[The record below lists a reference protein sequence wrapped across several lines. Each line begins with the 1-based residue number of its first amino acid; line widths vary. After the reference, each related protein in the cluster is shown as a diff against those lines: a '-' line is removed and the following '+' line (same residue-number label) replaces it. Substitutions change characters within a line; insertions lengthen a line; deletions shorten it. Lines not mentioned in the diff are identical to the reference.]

1 MREAKAFCPA
11 HVTGFFKAHL
21 DDVQNNLENLGSMG
35 AGFSIKQ
42 GVTTQVK
49 IQSKD
54 NQKSHF
60 KISTQGYQSDKT
72 DISEY
77 VLDEFLKLGEFS
89 DKFFDITH
97 EISIPVGYGLGS
109 SSAVALSLSYA
120 LDQALET
127 RLDRTKIG
135 QIAHNA
141 EVNCKTGLGDVLASY
156 HGGFEVRIKAGA
168 PGIGN
173 VEKIPTEKISILM
186 ICFSP
191 ISTNKFIKERL
202 SQING
207 LGGKMVNR
215 LLESK
220 NYEHFQDMSL
230 EFANYV
236 NVMTPKMQKLVDEFT
251 KNKLK
256 CGIALFG
263 ETVFSMVTKD
273 NEGKVLEI
281 LEKYP
286 KGIILKSELDEI
298 GARVLNN

>member
-1 MREAKAFCPA
+1 MEAKAFCPA

-21 DDVQNNLENLGSMG
+21 DDNQSNLENLGSMG

-42 GVTTQVK
+42 GVTTRVK
-49 IQSKD
+49 IATKN
-54 NQKSHF
+54 NQELNF
-60 KISTQGYQSDKT
+60 RISTTGYQSDKT
-72 DISEY
+72 DVSEY
-77 VLDEFLKLGEFS
+77 VLNEFLKLDDFS
-89 DKFFDITH
+89 NKFFDIEH
-97 EISIPVGYGLGS
+97 ELSIPVGYGLGS
-109 SSAVALSLSYA
+109 SSAVALSLAFA
-120 LDQALET
+120 LDQALDT
-127 RLDRTKIG
+127 KLDRAMIG

-141 EVNCKTGLGDVLASY
+141 EVSCKTGLGDVLASY
-156 HGGFEVRIKAGA
+156 HGGFEIRIKPGA
-168 PGIGN
+168 PGIGS
-173 VEKIPTEKISILM
+173 VEKIAIEKISILM

-230 EFANYV
+230 EFAKYV
-236 NVMTPKMQKLVDEFT
+236 DVMTPRMQKLVDDLS
-251 KNKLK
+251 KNNIK

-263 ETVFSMVTKD
+263 ETVFSMISKD
-273 NEGKVLEI
+273 DEDKVLEI
-281 LEKYP
+281 LQKYP
-286 KGIILKSELDEI
+286 DGIIIKSELDNN

>member
-1 MREAKAFCPA
+1 MEATAFCPA
-11 HVTGFFKAHL
+11 HITGFFKAHL
-21 DDVQNNLENLGSMG
+21 DESLDNFENLGSMG

-42 GVTTQVK
+42 GVTTRVK
-49 IQSKD
+49 IETKKD
-54 NQKSHF
+54 QESNFRITIK
-60 KISTQGYQSDKT
+60 GYQTDKT
-72 DISEY
+72 DVSEF
-77 VLDEFLKLGEFS
+77 VLNEFLKIGEFS
-89 DKFFDITH
+89 KKFFDIEH

-109 SSAVALSLSYA
+109 SSAVALSLSFA

-127 RLDRTKIG
+127 KLDKTVIG

-141 EVNCKTGLGDVLASY
+141 EVNCKTGLGDVLASFD
-156 HGGFEVRIKAGA
+156 GGFEIRVKPGA
-168 PGIGN
+168 PGIGS
-173 VEKIPTEKISILM
+173 VEKILTDKIAVIM

-230 EFANYV
+230 EFAKYID
-236 NVMTPKMQKLVDEFT
+236 VMTPRMQKLVNELSE
-251 KNKLK
+251 NKIK

-263 ETVFSMVTKD
+263 ETIFSMIPKED
-273 NEGKVLEI
+273 ENRVLEI
-281 LEKYP
+281 LQNYSD
-286 KGIILKSELDEI
+286 GIIIRSELDNI
-298 GARVLNN
+298 GARVLYN

>member
-89 DKFFDITH
+89 DKFFDIKH

-120 LDQALET
+120 LDQVLET
-127 RLDRTKIG
+127 KLDKTKIG

-156 HGGFEVRIKAGA
+156 HGGFEIRVKPGA

-207 LGGKMVNR
+207 LGGKMVNK
-215 LLESK
+215 LLKSR

-230 EFANYV
+230 EFANHV
-236 NVMTPKMQKLVDEFT
+236 DVMTPRMQKLVDEFT
-251 KNKLK
+251 KNNLK

-263 ETVFSMVTKD
+263 ETVFSMITKEEES
-273 NEGKVLEI
+273 NVLEI

-286 KGIILKSELDEI
+286 EGIIIKSELDEV

>member
-1 MREAKAFCPA
+1 MEAQAFCPA

-21 DDVQNNLENLGSMG
+21 NDNQNNLENLGSMG

-42 GVTTQVK
+42 GVTTKVK
-49 IQSKD
+49 INTKN
-54 NQKSHF
+54 NQESNF
-60 KISTQGYQSDKT
+60 RISTSGYQSDKT
-72 DISEY
+72 DVSEY
-77 VLDEFLKLGEFS
+77 VLNEFLKLGDFS
-89 DKFFDITH
+89 NKFFDIEH
-97 EISIPVGYGLGS
+97 EVSIPVGYGLGS
-109 SSAVALSLSYA
+109 SSAVALSLAFA
-120 LDQALET
+120 LDQALDT
-127 RLDRTKIG
+127 KLDKEMIG

-141 EVNCKTGLGDVLASY
+141 EVSCKTGLGDVLASF
-156 HGGFEVRIKAGA
+156 HGGFEIRIKPGA
-168 PGIGN
+168 PGIGR
-173 VEKIPTEKISILM
+173 VEKIATEKMSILM

-230 EFANYV
+230 EFAEYV
-236 NVMTPKMQKLVDEFT
+236 GIMTPRMQKLVDNLS
-251 KNKLK
+251 KNNIK

-263 ETVFSMVTKD
+263 ETVFSMISKD
-273 NEGKVLEI
+273 GEDKVLEI
-281 LEKYP
+281 LQKYP
-286 KGIILKSELDEI
+286 DGIIIKSELDNN